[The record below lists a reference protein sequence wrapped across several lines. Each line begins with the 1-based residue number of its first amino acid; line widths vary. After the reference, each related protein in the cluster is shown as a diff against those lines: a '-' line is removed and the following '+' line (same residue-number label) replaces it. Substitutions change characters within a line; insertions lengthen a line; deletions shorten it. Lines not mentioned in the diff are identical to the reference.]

1 MSISLQSEAVTVLLW
16 GDRWW
21 LPGRSAPVAFAPS
34 DAAADALVA
43 AVSGDAA
50 RRLRLIYQPD
60 GFVSVSTPCPHA
72 GRRTLALALQEQFP
86 GLATD
91 DVAWSHEPILPL
103 GDSFTTILH
112 YEAEPRLFALVAE
125 LETRGFTV
133 ESVWPL
139 GTFLHALQDEWS
151 ESGATTVLAI
161 ESERACA
168 YRHGADGQRVIL
180 PWRREQTTA
189 EVGRWLAAI
198 LTQEPNEPVLIVAE
212 ADEVAALDAHVA
224 LADQPGVTLVSFR
237 EALGRRVVLPR
248 HHTAQLL
255 PPAPVI
261 TTQRAVIAA
270 SLAFLAVAGWSG
282 ASYARDALAWRT
294 EGETREV
301 QKIALR
307 TEVFRLRANAAEI
320 TMLRAALAD
329 VSVNPPCGE
338 FLEKLST
345 TLPPEIALAK
355 LRVSGGRFTLQGHVA
370 PGASAGVLETW
381 RIRFADSRWTLES
394 QAAPAPSGAFVVEGK
409 FTS

>member
-1 MSISLQSEAVTVLLW
+1 MSISPRSEPVTVLLW

-21 LPGRSAPVAFAPS
+21 LPGRTEPVAFAHR

-43 AVSGDAA
+43 AASGDAP

-60 GFVSVSTPCPHA
+60 GFASVSTPCPNA

-103 GDSFTTILH
+103 DNSFTTILH

-125 LETRGFTV
+125 LEARGFTI

-139 GTFLHALQDEWS
+139 GTFLHALPDERS
-151 ESGATTVLAI
+151 DSGAATVLVI
-161 ESERACA
+161 EPERACA
-168 YRHGADGQRVIL
+168 YRHAADTQRAIL
-180 PWRREQTTA
+180 TWQGEQTII

-198 LTQEPNEPVLIVAE
+198 FANNANEPVLLVAE
-212 ADEVAALDAHVA
+212 ADETAALDECAP
-224 LADQPGVTLVSFR
+224 LADRPGVLLVSFR
-237 EALGRRVVLPR
+237 EAFGRRVVLPR
-248 HHTAQLL
+248 HHPAQLL
-255 PPAPVI
+255 PLAPVV
-261 TTQRAVIAA
+261 TAHRAVIAA

-282 ASYARDALAWRT
+282 ASYARNALAWRT

-301 QKIALR
+301 QKLALR
-307 TEVFRLRANAAEI
+307 AEVLRLRANAAEI
-320 TMLRAALAD
+320 TTLRAALAD

-338 FLEKLST
+338 FLEKLSA
-345 TLPPEIALAK
+345 TLPPEIALAT
-355 LRVSGGRFTLQGHVA
+355 LRVTGGRFTLHGHVA

-381 RIRFADSRWTLES
+381 RTRFADSRWTLES
-394 QAAPAPSGAFVVEGK
+394 QAAPAPSGAFIVEGK